1 MRCTYF
7 FLVVLATA
15 AFLSCSGDG
24 GSEPEI
30 EEEEPL
36 VEATIGPEG
45 GELVATDVQIIIPAG
60 VLEESEQLALYEAEV
75 PDAVTGSAS
84 GEYRLE
90 GLPDMLGG
98 PLTIR
103 LRCSEAVTGDT
114 LIVVS
119 ELEVDPESG
128 DTLVFQDYVPATMM
142 GDTAV
147 GEWPEVL
154 DSNGGSGFK
163 QVDRTGDVLG
173 HRYVHVPAALA
184 SIFSKHFEIRIPVS
198 VLHHAQEIA
207 DSLESAY
214 QKFLGLG
221 FDYQFMRD
229 PNERIDGVEVKCS
242 YSWAGV
248 AGISSIRFA
257 GQPWEHTLHLR
268 ISYPELLA
276 DGATRVSRKAMGRFF
291 RIVHDAQIPC
301 IGLPPPCGARDGYKW
316 TWLKLGGALWAE
328 GFFQPVPLYTPDDF
342 QESADKVPYGLR
354 VADEGSPSP
363 WGNEYGYALSA
374 LLKYLCSEERCGAA
388 WLVNVYSDVREG
400 VSGSKLIVDNVPYS
414 TDVWWPDYLR
424 ELYSGKIYTVPW
436 EEVSE
441 SVSEI
446 MRVYGEDTTH
456 TYEGGMYADLTARL
470 YEIDLSHWDAQ
481 EDAYLKLA
489 VRSDEVN
496 PDFLEVQLFAKEGD
510 GLQLLAYGQEVRV
523 EDLEAVQASTPHL
536 VAVVANADYDAS
548 SLSPSKIALDITV
561 GASDL
566 SRFETA
572 TIRMQYHAYW
582 NTGEFPS
589 QGLYIST
596 TDSDAEGVWDGFTY
610 NAEWDFV
617 ESGARDSGQ
626 VTITLDPETLDIVSW
641 SVDYTWDYFEYG
653 FYNTY
658 HASGAG
664 VPKITSAASAMEF
677 RLMGTAMCNST
688 SNIYVRQEENGEI
701 KKELLNFGCDTN
713 SYLEIEIQDLHWR
726 RHGGKTGT

>member
-1 MRCTYF
+1 MRCIYYF
-7 FLVVLATA
+7 LIVLTTA

-24 GSEPEI
+24 GSGPEI
-30 EEEEPL
+30 EEDEAL

-45 GELVATDVQIIIPAG
+45 GELAATDVQIVIPAG
-60 VLEESEQLALYEAEV
+60 ALEESQQLALYEAEV
-75 PDAVTGSAS
+75 PDVVGGSAS

-90 GLPDMLGG
+90 GLPEMLGG

-103 LRCSEAVTGDT
+103 LCCSEAITGDT

-119 ELEVDPESG
+119 ELRVDPETG
-128 DTLVFQDYVPATMM
+128 DTLVFHDYVPATMT

-147 GEWPEVL
+147 AEWPEVMDL
-154 DSNGGSGFK
+154 NVGSGFK
-163 QVDRTGDVLG
+163 QVSGTGDLFND
-173 HRYVHVPAALA
+173 RYIHVPAGLA
-184 SIFSKHFEIRIPVS
+184 SILSDHFEIRMPASI
-198 VLHHAQEIA
+198 LYHAQEIA

-214 QKFLGLG
+214 QRFLALG
-221 FDYQFMRD
+221 FDYQLMRD
-229 PNERIDGVEVKCS
+229 PSERIDDVETECS
-242 YSWAGV
+242 QYSNWFA
-248 AGISSIRFA
+248 AIRSLAFT
-257 GQPWEHTLHLR
+257 GQPWDH
-268 ISYPELLA
+268 ISYLKISYDDLVTY
-276 DGATRVSRKAMGRFF
+276 GATQVARKAMGQFF
-291 RIVHDAQIPC
+291 RIVHAAQIPC
-301 IGLPPPCGARDGYKW
+301 IDQSPPCGGWGHKW
-316 TWLKLGGALWAE
+316 SWLGLGTSLWAE
-328 GFFQPVPLYTPDDF
+328 GFFQPAPLYTPHDF
-342 QESADKVPYGLR
+342 QKSADKIPYGLR
-354 VADEGSPSP
+354 VADEEGVWS
-363 WGNEYGYALSA
+363 NEYGYALSA

-400 VSGSKLIVDNVPYS
+400 VSGSKLIVDKVPYS

-424 ELYSGKIYTVPW
+424 EVYSGEIYTVPW

-456 TYEGGMYADLTARL
+456 TYEGGRYAGLTARL
-470 YEIDLSHWDAQ
+470 YEIDLSHWDTQ
-481 EDAYLKLA
+481 EDAYLKLT

-523 EDLEAVQASTPHL
+523 EDLGAVQASTPHL
-536 VAVVANADYDAS
+536 IAVVANADYDAS
-548 SLSPSKIALDITV
+548 SLSSSKIALDITV

-566 SRFETA
+566 SRFEAA

-582 NTGEFPS
+582 NTGEFPY

-610 NAEWDFV
+610 HAEWDFV

-626 VTITLDPETLDIVSW
+626 VTITLDPETLEIVSW

-664 VPKITSAASAMEF
+664 VPKVTSTTSAMEF
-677 RLMGTAMCNST
+677 GLMGTAMCNST
-688 SNIYVRQEENGEI
+688 SNIYVRQEEDGEI
-701 KKELLNFGCDTN
+701 KKELLNFGCN
-713 SYLEIEIQDLHWR
+713 SESYLEIDIEDLHRR
-726 RHGGKTGT
+726 RHSGR